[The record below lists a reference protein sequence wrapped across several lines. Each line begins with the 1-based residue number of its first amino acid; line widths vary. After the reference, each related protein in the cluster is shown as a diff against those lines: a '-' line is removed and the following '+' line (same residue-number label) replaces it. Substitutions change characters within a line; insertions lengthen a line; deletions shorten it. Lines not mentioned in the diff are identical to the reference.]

1 VPELGGENVIPLPAW
16 VDREAWDAFVSMRET
31 DTRKPLTQRGAVRI
45 LKRLQAIK
53 DAGLDPNDA
62 LDYSTDQRYFDV
74 YPPKQLE
81 LPKAGGSADY
91 QRTQERLKA
100 EAERKASPPPARVL
114 EMVKQIRRTA

>member
-1 VPELGGENVIPLPAW
+1 MIPLPSW
-16 VDREAWDAFVSMRET
+16 VDPDAWDAFVQMRET
-31 DTRKPLTQRGAVRI
+31 DTRKPCKPLTQRGAVRI